1 MLCLSR
7 PLFWLKYCFKGFYQT
22 LKTTRRIL
30 TRTGRSYDPLSRRLR
45 ILLQEAQRNI
55 SLAVTLLKNLGF
67 AVNREKTCLIPTQ
80 VLKFLRFVIGST
92 AETLS
97 LLEEKV
103 LKVKCLCMKAI
114 STPTMSARQLASLLA
129 PWIPVV
135 WQYGKHPVISDTW
148 GPSKRLQH
156 LLQHPFDFVECQ
168 CWKPLPPLSTVLKR
182 CWNDVESMLKEVKSL

>member
-30 TRTGRSYDPLSRRLR
+30 TQTGRSYDPLSRRLR
-45 ILLQEAQRNI
+45 ILLQEAQRNT
-55 SLAVTLLKNLGF
+55 SLAVTLLKTLGF
-67 AVNREKTCLIPTQ
+67 AVNREKACLIPTQ
-80 VLKFLRFVIGST
+80 VIKFLRFVIGST

-103 LKVKCLCMKAI
+103 LEVKCLCMKAI
-114 STPTMSARQLASLLA
+114 STPTMSARQLASLWV

-135 WQYGKHPVISDTW
+135 WQYGKHPVISDT
-148 GPSKRLQH
+148 
-156 LLQHPFDFVECQ
+156 
-168 CWKPLPPLSTVLKR
+168 
-182 CWNDVESMLKEVKSL
+182 

>member
-1 MLCLSR
+1 MPPSKRRLYDHPRPERRSPFGPSPERLRDVSAISVEKHMLCLSR

-135 WQYGKHPVISDTW
+135 WQYGKHPVISDT
-148 GPSKRLQH
+148 
-156 LLQHPFDFVECQ
+156 
-168 CWKPLPPLSTVLKR
+168 
-182 CWNDVESMLKEVKSL
+182 